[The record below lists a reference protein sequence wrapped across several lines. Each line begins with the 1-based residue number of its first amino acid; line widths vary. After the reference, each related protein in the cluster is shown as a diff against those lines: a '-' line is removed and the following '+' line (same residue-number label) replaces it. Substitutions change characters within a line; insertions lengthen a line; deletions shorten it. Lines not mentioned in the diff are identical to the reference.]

1 MKPQLQQ
8 QQVLLNELRAQ
19 QTRLATEETSI
30 TESLALERKSSYE
43 DLEKYNDY
51 VRYAKNAN
59 NKLQDIR
66 LQQEDLQI
74 AIEHTQEKLLEL
86 YSDEQRYLKYIEN
99 KQKEIATATAKKE
112 QQRLDEIATRKN
124 ASNN

>member
-30 TESLALERKSSYE
+30 TESLALERKSSYG

>member
-30 TESLALERKSSYE
+30 IESLALERKSSYE
-43 DLEKYNDY
+43 DLEEYNDY